1 MTLLITGGAGYIGAH
16 IAYGALEEGYKVT
29 IFDDLSSGHFD
40 NIPSDATFIQG
51 STLSIPD
58 LTELLNRNS
67 FDSVIHLAA
76 CKSAGESMLK
86 PEIFSRNNLIGA
98 INLINLCSENNIK
111 NFIFSSSAAVYGR
124 PKKNPVEESDPLQPT
139 NYYGFTKL
147 IIENNLKW
155 FSKLKKIRYASLR
168 YFNAAGYDLLKRIS
182 NVERNPQ
189 NLIPSMMEV
198 AIGMKKKVRVY
209 GNDYNTRDGTGI
221 RDYIHVSDL
230 AKAHLDAIQYLH
242 EKNQDLTVNL
252 GTGVGYTVFEVL
264 KEIEE
269 VTKIKLDYSIDK
281 RRDGD
286 MDVLIAKSDLAKDL
300 INWNPKSSDIKTI
313 ISSTWEV
320 YKIMRNKKEE
330 H

>member
-16 IAYGALEEGYKVT
+16 IAYEALEKGYKVT
-29 IFDDLSSGHFD
+29 IFDDLSSGHID
-40 NIPSDATFIQG
+40 NIPGDATFIQG
-51 STLSIPD
+51 STLSISD
-58 LTELLNRNS
+58 LTKLLNRNS

-86 PEIFSRNNLIGA
+86 PETFSKNNLIGA

-111 NFIFSSSAAVYGR
+111 NFIFSSSAAVYGK

-189 NLIPSMMEV
+189 NLIPLMMEV

-264 KEIEE
+264 KEIEK
-269 VTKIKLDYSIDK
+269 VTKIKLDYSIDE

-313 ISSTWEV
+313 ISSTWEA
-320 YKIMRNKKEE
+320 YKIMRNKKED